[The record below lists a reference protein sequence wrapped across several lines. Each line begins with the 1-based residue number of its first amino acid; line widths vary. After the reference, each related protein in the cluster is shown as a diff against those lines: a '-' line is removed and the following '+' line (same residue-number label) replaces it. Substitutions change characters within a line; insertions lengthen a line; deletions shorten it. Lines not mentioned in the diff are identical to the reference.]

1 MKVGCRA
8 VAVGLLLALAWAGP
22 LAPLA
27 FAQQPAAP
35 PPAPSTA
42 PPAPAPQMIQEDVK
56 PLPPRAGT
64 DIYDVGAVVATVVS
78 FPAKIALCGLGAA
91 LGMIAFGATFSA
103 RPDAAAG
110 IIDEGCGGKAQWI
123 IRGRDIRPR
132 PSVSKAFDW
141 ENHRFEWEK

>member
-1 MKVGCRA
+1 MKVGFRA

-27 FAQQPAAP
+27 SAQQPAAP
-35 PPAPSTA
+35 PPAP
-42 PPAPAPQMIQEDVK
+42 QMFQEDVK
-56 PLPPRAGT
+56 PLPQRTGT
-64 DIYDVGAVVATVVS
+64 DVYDVGAVVATAVS
-78 FPAKIALCGLGAA
+78 LPVKVAICGLGVA
-91 LGMIAFGATFSA
+91 LGMIAFGATFSS

-132 PSVSKAFDW
+132 PSVSRAFDW

>member
-1 MKVGCRA
+1 MKVGFRA

-27 FAQQPAAP
+27 AAQQPAAP
-35 PPAPSTA
+35 PPAESA
-42 PPAPAPQMIQEDVK
+42 PPAAQPQMFQDDVK
-56 PLPPRAGT
+56 PLPQRTGT
-64 DIYDVGAVVATVVS
+64 DIYDVGAAVATVVS
-78 FPAKIALCGLGAA
+78 FPAKVAICGLGAA

>member
-1 MKVGCRA
+1 MIRVNLLPHRA
-8 VAVGLLLALAWAGP
+8 ARRRR
-22 LAPLA
+22 
-27 FAQQPAAP
+27 QQ
-35 PPAPSTA
+35 
-42 PPAPAPQMIQEDVK
+42 QQFFI
-56 PLPPRAGT
+56 
-64 DIYDVGAVVATVVS
+64 
-78 FPAKIALCGLGAA
+78 A